1 MIDLGRVI
9 IEAMLSHRGRVGLR
23 LDDGREGDVMRRVR
37 NYDAELKALDAKARV
52 LKAKK
57 IEQLGQLVTA
67 CGADVLDTETLAGVL
82 IAAVRADAETREA
95 WRAKGSAYFQQ
106 RSRKTARRAGGNS
119 EGASE
124 TGPGETPR

>member
-1 MIDLGRVI
+1 
-9 IEAMLSHRGRVGLR
+9 
-23 LDDGREGDVMRRVR
+23 MRRVR
-37 NYDAELKALDAKARV
+37 NYDAELKALDAKAR
-52 LKAKK
+52 
-57 IEQLGQLVTA
+57 QLVTA

-82 IAAVRADAETREA
+82 IAAVEADADAREV

-106 RSRKTARRAGGNS
+106 RSRETARRARSNG